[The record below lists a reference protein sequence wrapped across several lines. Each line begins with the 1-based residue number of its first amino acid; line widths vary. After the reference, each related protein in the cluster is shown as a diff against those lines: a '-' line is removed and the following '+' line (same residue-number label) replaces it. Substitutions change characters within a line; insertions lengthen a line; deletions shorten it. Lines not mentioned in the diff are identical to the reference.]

1 MTTLNS
7 DEAAA
12 ILRRA
17 AELEDEL
24 DAARG
29 DMPDGIDMAALEQAA
44 GEVGIS
50 VEAVRQ
56 AYAELQVG
64 GIPPEEADRRHP
76 AVRPTDLMGPARVA
90 EQRVIRLPVDVVRD
104 RIGRLLRQQTF
115 ELRRSTATSS
125 LWRRR
130 EDFTASIKRGFDVS
144 KKIKLTDARAVR
156 VNLTEVID
164 RDGEPATLVR
174 AEADLGQVRTGAAAA
189 SLAIPTG
196 VMASLAGIG
205 AIAGEP
211 AAVVTAAAG
220 WLPLMAGSI
229 GIGHVLYRKQYL
241 KVGEVLG
248 MYLDGLEG

>member
-1 MTTLNS
+1 MGMLNS
-7 DEAAA
+7 DEVAA

-29 DMPDGIDMAALEQAA
+29 LAPDRIDMAAVEQAA

-50 VEAVRQ
+50 AEAVRQ

-64 GIPPEEADRRHP
+64 GIPPEPADRNRP
-76 AVRPTDLMGPARVA
+76 SARPTEVMGPARVA
-90 EQRVIRLPVDVVRD
+90 EQRVIGLPLDVVRD

-130 EDFTASIKRGFDVS
+130 EDFSASMKRGFDFS
-144 KKIKLTDARAVR
+144 KRIKLTDARAVR
-156 VNLTEVID
+156 VNLTEVTD
-164 RDGEPATLVR
+164 RDGRPATLVR
-174 AEADLGQVRTGAAAA
+174 AEADIGQIRTA
-189 SLAIPTG
+189 STVASVAVPTG
-196 VMASLAGIG
+196 LMAGVAGIG
-205 AIAGEP
+205 TIAGEP
-211 AAVVTAAAG
+211 VALVVAAAG
-220 WLPLMAGSI
+220 WLPAAAGGL
-229 GIGHVLYRKQYL
+229 GIGRVLYRKQYV